1 MASLCIFCEIIAGRQ
16 STEILFQDEMVTAF
30 HDRFPRAPVHILIV
44 PNQHLGSVNSL
55 TEQDQAMISRLILTA
70 QNLAIEKGLA
80 DGGYRLVINT
90 GDNAGQSV
98 HHLHVHLLGGKSMPM
113 MGG

>member
-1 MASLCIFCEIIAGRQ
+1 
-16 STEILFQDEMVTAF
+16 
-30 HDRFPRAPVHILIV
+30 
-44 PNQHLGSVNSL
+44 
-55 TEQDQAMISRLILTA
+55 MISRLILTA

>member
-44 PNQHLGSVNSL
+44 PNQHL
-55 TEQDQAMISRLILTA
+55 A
-70 QNLAIEKGLA
+70 QSI
-80 DGGYRLVINT
+80 
-90 GDNAGQSV
+90 
-98 HHLHVHLLGGKSMPM
+98 H
-113 MGG
+113 